1 MTTTETII
9 ANYGLVAVFLG
20 GLLEG
25 ETILILAAVA
35 ANHGI
40 LSLPMVFVV
49 GAIWYF
55 VARAVRR
62 RQGVDMEARFEE
74 IPIE

>member
-1 MTTTETII
+1 MAMFI
-9 ANYGLVAVFLG
+9 G
-20 GLLEG
+20 
-25 ETILILAAVA
+25 
-35 ANHGI
+35 
-40 LSLPMVFVV
+40 VFVV

-62 RQGVDMEARFEE
+62 GQGVDMDARFDE